1 MTTPSEAAHRSSSPR
16 ESWFHERESAW
27 LYRRVSAAE
36 PDPRKRALFDA
47 LAQAAEHQAHE
58 WVAQLGTEPAFRPS
72 PRARVVAALLPRLG
86 PERLRPILVAMKLR
100 GLSVYSAPPPA
111 AGHAMPTSVEQ
122 IGARHR
128 GFGGGNLRAAV
139 FGVND
144 GLLSNASLILGV
156 AGAGVDARFVLT
168 SGVAGLLAGA
178 LSMAAGEYV
187 SVSSQEDAE
196 LADIRM
202 ERKALEQH
210 PEAELEELTQIY
222 IGRGL
227 EPALARQVAEQL
239 TAHDVLAAHLRDEV
253 GIHDLQRA
261 RPVQAALASAASF
274 TIGALPPV
282 LLAWLWTAP
291 GLSAVIVA
299 STLVLLAVLGY
310 VAERVAGGGGMKGA
324 LRVLLWGTL
333 ALAVTAGIGRIF
345 GVSAG

>member
-1 MTTPSEAAHRSSSPR
+1 MRAAVLGANDGLISTSS
-16 ESWFHERESAW
+16 
-27 LYRRVSAAE
+27 LVLGVAA
-36 PDPRKRALFDA
+36 
-47 LAQAAEHQAHE
+47 AQAA
-58 WVAQLGTEPAFRPS
+58 PS
-72 PRARVVAALLPRLG
+72 TILLTG
-86 PERLRPILVAMKLR
+86 I
-100 GLSVYSAPPPA
+100 
-111 AGHAMPTSVEQ
+111 
-122 IGARHR
+122 
-128 GFGGGNLRAAV
+128 
-139 FGVND
+139 
-144 GLLSNASLILGV
+144 
-156 AGAGVDARFVLT
+156 
-168 SGVAGLLAGA
+168 AGLAAGA

-261 RPVQAALASAASF
+261 RPVQAALASAAAF
-274 TIGALPPV
+274 TVGALPPV

-299 STLVLLAVLGY
+299 STLLLLAVLGY
-310 VAERVAGGGGMKGA
+310 AAERVAGGGGLKGA
-324 LRVLLWGTL
+324 LRVLLWGAL

-345 GVSAG
+345 GISAG